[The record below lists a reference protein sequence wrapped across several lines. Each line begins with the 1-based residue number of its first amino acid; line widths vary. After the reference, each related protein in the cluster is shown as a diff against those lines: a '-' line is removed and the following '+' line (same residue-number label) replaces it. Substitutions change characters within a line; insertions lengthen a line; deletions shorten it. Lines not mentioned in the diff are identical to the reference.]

1 MKIKPAY
8 IFIFVFIVI
17 LLAVV
22 FYLVVNRAKNTTIV
36 DKPVMKAVGL
46 TIQPEPSSPYDRV
59 DQIIQFRFDI
69 TNVGNVSIPGI
80 VTVEGATVNCP
91 SINDIGNYDSFLDAN
106 EQLSCNAS
114 HSITQADLDAGSVSI
129 VATANVNGTI
139 SPTATVSVPM
149 IQNRLLTLTKTAD
162 PLTYDHVGQIITYTY
177 VITNSGN
184 TTLSPAQFTGSDT
197 AFEVPIA
204 CGQQNISLAPKE
216 SLTCTA
222 AYTITQADMDAGSV
236 TTSAVASDSGGLI
249 SPAVSVTITRSDG
262 VVSALPA
269 TPADQTFPSSNLT
282 PGITIQHTVV
292 AGEWLWQIARC
303 YGADHKQVI
312 NVNSQLAD
320 PDEISPGMIVNV
332 PNIGSEG
339 TIYGPPCIRDYTV
352 QAGDTWNSI
361 ASKYDADLIVLQRVN
376 PDGLVTGMVLKV
388 PIHSAKTPY

>member
-36 DKPVMKAVGL
+36 DKPLIKAVGL

-80 VTVEGATVNCP
+80 VTVQGATVNCP
-91 SINDIGNYDSFLDAN
+91 SISDIGNYDSFLDAN
-106 EQLSCNAS
+106 ELLSCNTS

-129 VATANVNGTI
+129 AATANVNGTI

-222 AYTITQADMDAGSV
+222 TYTITQADMDAGSV
-236 TTSAVASDSGGLI
+236 TTSAVGSDSGGLI
-249 SPAVSVTITRSDG
+249 SPAVSVTITRSDV

-269 TPADQTFPSSNLT
+269 TPADLTFPSNLT
-282 PGITIQHTVV
+282 PGITIQHTVA

-320 PDEISPGMIVNV
+320 PDEISPGMIVSV

-339 TIYGPPCIRDYTV
+339 TIYGPPCIRAYTV

-361 ASKYDADLIVLQRVN
+361 ALKYDADLIVLQRVN
-376 PDGLVTGMVLKV
+376 PDGLATGMVLKV